1 MNSVLGDIFKS
12 CAEYMS
18 QPMSESS
25 ESGASSRMPDLG
37 AVYQYIG
44 ALLASSEGTQDIPV
58 KLNG

>member
-1 MNSVLGDIFKS
+1 
-12 CAEYMS
+12 
-18 QPMSESS
+18 MSESS